1 MSAQLAPLTQFLQV
15 TSDFREKT
23 MKRSIQTT
31 AVILS
36 LLGASVSGVDIAR
49 AVPSVD
55 ASTTDARAIMAA
67 VHDHATGPRTLARM
81 KMTITEGGDTRER
94 SMVTRGLRVPD
105 GRKSLLLIED
115 PADVRNTGF
124 LSFDYENRPDEQWLY
139 LPKVRR
145 VARVPNSG
153 KSDPFVGSD
162 FTYSDLSQQNP
173 SDYEFTL
180 LEQSVKVGDEDCWHI
195 QGVPRSES
203 VRDETGYSKTELW
216 ISKSKLSMVQLKATL
231 AKDDKVKYL
240 KASEFRQIDGV
251 WTAHKLQMRTIK
263 GGKLASET
271 VLTVLSQK
279 NDTPEV
285 SDRDF
290 TQERLSRGI

>member
-1 MSAQLAPLTQFLQV
+1 
-15 TSDFREKT
+15 
-23 MKRSIQTT
+23 MKRLIQTT

-36 LLGASVSGVDIAR
+36 LLGASVGVETAR

-55 ASTTDARAIMAA
+55 ANTTDARAIMAA
-67 VHDHATGPRTLARM
+67 VHEHSTGPRSLARM
-81 KMTITEGGDTRER
+81 KMTIKEGSDTRER
-94 SMVTRGLRVPD
+94 SMVTRGLRVSD
-105 GRKSLLLIED
+105 GRKSLLVIED

-173 SDYEFTL
+173 ADYEFTL
-180 LEQSVKVGDEDCWHI
+180 LAQSVKVGDEDCWQI
-195 QGVPRSES
+195 QGVPRTES

-216 ISKSKLSMVQLKATL
+216 ISKSKLVMVQLKAT
-231 AKDDKVKYL
+231 AVKDDKIKYL

-251 WTAHKLQMRTIK
+251 WTAHKLQMRTLK
-263 GGKLASET
+263 GGKLVSET
-271 VLTVLSQK
+271 VLSVLSQK